1 LQPPITRAHDRFDL
15 QPARLAADT
24 GYGSAEMLD
33 WLVNEEGIEPH
44 VPVFD
49 KSQRTDGTFSRDEF
63 TYDHERDIYVC
74 PGGKNLTTKG
84 TLVNDGATLFYR
96 ASKADCTCLVPQCDG
111 VSLSSSERDA
121 LWAKFFTGAPRPRTP
136 SDGRGRADGA
146 EAAANLRPLGH

>member
-1 LQPPITRAHDRFDL
+1 MITRAHDRFDL

-33 WLVNEEGIEPH
+33 WLVNEKSIEPH

-49 KSQRTDGTFSRDEF
+49 KSQRADGTFSRDDF

-84 TLVNDGATLFYR
+84 TLVNDG
-96 ASKADCTCLVPQCDG
+96 CHLV
-111 VSLSSSERDA
+111 L
-121 LWAKFFTGAPRPRTP
+121 PRQQ
-136 SDGRGRADGA
+136 G
-146 EAAANLRPLGH
+146 